1 MKLWEYVGKNVRIV
15 YKDGDV
21 LEGFVR
27 DYCDGEDSED
37 GIDSLVIT
45 NKETKGKGYVFGVSE
60 NEIKSITILNEK
72 RGRDK

>member
-1 MKLWEYVGKNVRIV
+1 MKQWEYVGKRVRII

-45 NKETKGKGYVFGVSE
+45 NQEAKELGIVYGVLE
-60 NEIKSITILNEK
+60 NEIKSIEII
-72 RGRDK
+72 G

>member
-1 MKLWEYVGKNVRIV
+1 M
-15 YKDGDV
+15 

>member
-1 MKLWEYVGKNVRIV
+1 MMKLWEYVGKKVRII

-37 GIDSLVIT
+37 GIDSLEIT
-45 NKETKGKGYVFGVSE
+45 NEETKGRGYVFGVLE
-60 NEIKSITILNEK
+60 NEIKSIEVI
-72 RGRDK
+72 G

>member
-1 MKLWEYVGKNVRIV
+1 MKLWEYVGKRVRII

-45 NKETKGKGYVFGVSE
+45 NQEAKELGIVYGVLE
-60 NEIKSITILNEK
+60 NEIKSIEII
-72 RGRDK
+72 G

>member
-1 MKLWEYVGKNVRIV
+1 MKLWEYVGKRVRII

-45 NKETKGKGYVFGVSE
+45 NQEAKELGIVYGVLYTCSL
-60 NEIKSITILNEK
+60 KS
-72 RGRDK
+72 

>member
-1 MKLWEYVGKNVRIV
+1 MMKQWEYVGKRVRII

-45 NKETKGKGYVFGVSE
+45 NQEAKELGIVYGVLE
-60 NEIKSITILNEK
+60 NEIKSIEII
-72 RGRDK
+72 G

>member
-1 MKLWEYVGKNVRIV
+1 MMKLWEYVGKRVRII

-45 NKETKGKGYVFGVSE
+45 NQEAKELGIVYGVLE
-60 NEIKSITILNEK
+60 NEIKSIEII
-72 RGRDK
+72 G